1 MNTHDLDQI
10 VAALRDLA
18 TMTYEYRNK
27 LIEAGFTKEESLK
40 VAATWAASM
49 AQGK

>member
-10 VAALRDLA
+10 IAALRDLA

-27 LIEAGFTKEESLK
+27 LIEAGFTEKESLK
-40 VAATWAASM
+40 LAATLSAVM